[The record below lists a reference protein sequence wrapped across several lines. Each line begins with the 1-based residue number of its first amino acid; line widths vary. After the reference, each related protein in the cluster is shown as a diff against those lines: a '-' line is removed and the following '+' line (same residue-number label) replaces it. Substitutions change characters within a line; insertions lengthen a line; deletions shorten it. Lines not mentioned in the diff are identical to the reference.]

1 MKSNYM
7 LVYDNAGYAAK
18 KGGYERAGFAVNKK
32 NATYGTVTD
41 EVVTYLSKNGR
52 IEQRVRVILHDK
64 NNKAIDSAYLPLQ
77 RSQKKSEGQSM
88 AARKLYGST
97 QPTMLDV
104 NRDWAGRVPKDASAT
119 QGYMN
124 KSQKDSDVYSEV
136 SDDEEYYEDED

>member
-1 MKSNYM
+1 
-7 LVYDNAGYAAK
+7 
-18 KGGYERAGFAVNKK
+18 
-32 NATYGTVTD
+32 
-41 EVVTYLSKNGR
+41 
-52 IEQRVRVILHDK
+52 
-64 NNKAIDSAYLPLQ
+64 
-77 RSQKKSEGQSM
+77 M